1 MEWSYT
7 ALFDAIADSFG
18 DREALVW
25 RSTRQTFAQTRERAN
40 RLANVLADAGVGLHG
55 DPEAG
60 PGHESP
66 HDHVALYLRNG
77 NAYLES
83 MLGAWRARAAAT
95 NVNYRYVDDEL
106 TEVLADQ
113 RARVIVYHGAFAET
127 LSRVL
132 HRIEAPRLL
141 LRVDD
146 GSGDELLD
154 GAVDYEVALAGA
166 SGTHP
171 PRTDWSPADRY
182 ILYTGGTTGSPKGVL
197 WRQSDFMVRAL
208 GLVHRDGTELDS
220 IDEVLDRARA
230 AGQPAVDAHA
240 ALHARGCPLERV
252 EHLVERWRCRHP
264 GRGRPLRR
272 GRRAHR
278 RRP

>member
-1 MEWSYT
+1 MDWSYSV
-7 ALFDAIADSFG
+7 LFDALADAFG

-25 RSTRQTFAQTRERAN
+25 RATRQTFTQTRDRAN
-40 RLANVLADAGVGLHG
+40 RLANVLSDAGVGLQG
-55 DPEAG
+55 DPEAV

-113 RARVIVYHGAFAET
+113 RARVIVYHGAYAET
-127 LSRVL
+127 LGRVL
-132 HRIEAPRLL
+132 DRIESPRLL

-166 SGTHP
+166 SGARP
-171 PRTDWSPADRY
+171 PRDDWSPSDRY
-182 ILYTGGTTGSPKGVL
+182 ILYTGGTTGAPKGVL
-197 WRQSDFMVRAL
+197 WRQADLLVRAL
-208 GLVHRDGTELDS
+208 GLVRRDGTEFGS
-220 IDEVLDRARA
+220 IEEVLA
-230 AGQPAVDAHA
+230 APSDAA
-240 ALHARGCPLERV
+240 ACGRCP
-252 EHLVERWRCRHP
+252 C
-264 GRGRPLRR
+264 
-272 GRRAHR
+272 HR
-278 RRP
+278 SCTAPPTGTR